1 MNRAYRR
8 WAQAGGWLAVVLMV
22 GRSAEAQWLKHP
34 TAGVPRTKA
43 GAVNL
48 TAPTP
53 RAIDGKPDF
62 SGMWR
67 PGNPLPCPP
76 DISSA
81 DGDCIEKDP
90 LSAWAINIGFDLKG
104 GLPYQS
110 WAADLVKKRS
120 ADNSKDDP
128 HARCLPAN
136 VPRGY
141 TLPHITKIVQVPG
154 LVALLNEFNAS
165 YRQIFTDGR
174 PLPEDPQ
181 PSWNGYSTA
190 TWQGDSLVVQTSG
203 FRDDLW
209 LDMSGSPLTSGGKM
223 TERIRRPNYGSLEIE
238 LTVDD
243 PKAYTK
249 PWTVLLKEH
258 IALDTELLDE
268 ICLENERSVQH
279 MIGK

>member
-1 MNRAYRR
+1 MTGTHGARVRM
-8 WAQAGGWLAVVLMV
+8 GGVLAALAIFSGPVE
-22 GRSAEAQWLKHP
+22 GQWVKYP
-34 TAGVPRTKA
+34 TAGVPRTRT
-43 GAVNL
+43 GAPNL

-53 RAIDGKPDF
+53 RTADGKPDF

-67 PGNPLPCPP
+67 PGKPLPCPP
-76 DISSA
+76 DLASA

-90 LSAWAINIGFDLKG
+90 LSAWAINIGFDLQG
-104 GLPYQS
+104 GLPYQP

-120 ADNSKDDP
+120 EENSKDDP
-128 HARCLPAN
+128 HAQCLPAN
-136 VPRGY
+136 IPRGY
-141 TLPHITKIVQVPG
+141 TLPHITKIIQVPG

-190 TWQGDSLVVQTSG
+190 TWQRDTLVVRTSG

-209 LDMSGSPLTSGGKM
+209 LDMSGSPLTSAGKM
-223 TERIRRPNYGSLEIE
+223 TERIRRPSYGSLEIE

-249 PWTVLLKEH
+249 PWTVLLTQH
-258 IALDTELLDE
+258 ITLDTELLDE
-268 ICLENERSVQH
+268 ICLENERSVKH